1 MALTRITKGVIKP
14 NENYDTHDINSTG
27 IVTAVG
33 LDINGNADI
42 SGNFSVGGVLTYED
56 VTSIDSVGI
65 ITAQKDIHVGAGVSA
80 VGVGTFG
87 SLDIG
92 GDIDVDGHTNLDNLS
107 VAGVS
112 TFTGNIFATGTFK
125 FSKNGSESFEFDSGG
140 NLLLNTVTP
149 RIQLNDINS
158 ENDYQI
164 MNGDGTFV
172 IRDLDRSV
180 SFYSVSSAGQQTF
193 TGNVVLNNDLDVD
206 GHTNLD
212 NVSIAGV
219 VTTTSDIKVGTGVTL
234 NVYGGATFSGIVTAS
249 SYRGDGSQLTGITG
263 TTINSNADNR
273 IITGSGTANTL
284 NGESTLTYSGDTLL
298 STNSNFVI
306 KSIDTNASNSENYIQ
321 FNAGYITYDS
331 DASNSTG
338 YSGHYFQ
345 ADGSEVLRINGSG
358 QLVFNADT
366 NTYIARPAADTLAF
380 TTNGSERLRIT
391 SGGSVNIGGDFSQSS
406 HKLSVYEATNTAGMK
421 VKAGTSSDQTADIWC
436 YNDQNNWLALGVWGS
451 GATTSG
457 LITANDAIVG
467 ANNNLSLYSTKSDGI
482 IKFGAGSGYPELMRL
497 TSAGVISFD
506 KGTTPTITPSQTTS
520 TSVGHQTMS
529 GGSTWFNHGTST
541 DYFGVDGDWK
551 LTNGAT
557 YGKIVARNT
566 QGAINNAT
574 QAGHTW
580 FLVCKTVAGTL
591 GNSNWVVEPVAGW
604 KMAWPV
610 PLIAGGVATFYMRD
624 AVESFGSPTIP
635 ASGDY
640 YIGWFYS
647 VSQQMGTNGGS
658 YYVDNTSGGKI
669 YYYSGEG
676 DMSNPHQRIPRQGDS
691 WDDTMTGEKIHFRYE
706 TLPKADLTGTVFA
719 SPLLVDP
726 VMEGVPLIDG
736 LPMAGGQLVKD
747 VQWSTNVSSVEFQNA
762 DFVNC
767 NYLVTYSINGSDGSN
782 DTSGWYQTRLQFC
795 DHDGTFFTGTNDYI
809 SHCEW
814 NHSTGTSPSI
824 NSSFAGYQRSIW
836 LTGNGSNYDHEG
848 YVWIIPSNFR
858 HNQNATISQ
867 RWGNGTEYTA
877 LTHPRIFVRGHS
889 HLSAGVD
896 TAHYREEGGGTYR
909 GTNGIFRISGFRLY
923 GSANSNLHTP
933 ASNGSS
939 NGYVRIWRFRSGF
952 ETRE

>member
-1 MALTRITKGVIKP
+1 MAAFDFPSSPSVNDVYSANGISYKWDGTVWKRVSATGAQGPTGAIGAQGAAGAQGDDASLSM
-14 NENYDTHDINSTG
+14 STG
-27 IVTAVG
+27 APGSPDSGDLWWDTDSGILSAYYN
-33 LDINGNADI
+33 DGN
-42 SGNFSVGGVLTYED
+42 SNQWVE
-56 VTSIDSVGI
+56 
-65 ITAQKDIHVGAGVSA
+65 
-80 VGVGTFG
+80 
-87 SLDIG
+87 
-92 GDIDVDGHTNLDNLS
+92 
-107 VAGVS
+107 VS
-112 TFTGNIFATGTFK
+112 TGPKGDTGAQGATGPTGATGAQGATAAAGAQGAT
-125 FSKNGSESFEFDSGG
+125 GS
-140 NLLLNTVTP
+140 
-149 RIQLNDINS
+149 
-158 ENDYQI
+158 
-164 MNGDGTFV
+164 
-172 IRDLDRSV
+172 
-180 SFYSVSSAGQQTF
+180 
-193 TGNVVLNNDLDVD
+193 
-206 GHTNLD
+206 
-212 NVSIAGV
+212 
-219 VTTTSDIKVGTGVTL
+219 
-234 NVYGGATFSGIVTAS
+234 GGATGAQGATGSTGAQGATGSG
-249 SYRGDGSQLTGITG
+249 GSTGAQGATG
-263 TTINSNADNR
+263 STGAQGATGSGGSTGAQGAAGSATIANNADNR
-273 IITGSGTANTL
+273 VITGGSGVNLNAEANLIFDGSNLGINQVPTREL
-284 NGESTLTYSGDTLL
+284 SLHSPNNNNALIHFTNDDTGETS
-298 STNSNFVI
+298 
-306 KSIDTNASNSENYIQ
+306 
-321 FNAGYITYDS
+321 
-331 DASNSTG
+331 
-338 YSGHYFQ
+338 
-345 ADGSEVLRINGSG
+345 ADGILVGLDGNENMVINNQETGKTINFYNG
-358 QLVFNADT
+358 
-366 NTYIARPAADTLAF
+366 
-380 TTNGSERLRIT
+380 GSERLRIT
-391 SGGSVNIGGDFSQSS
+391 GGSVNIGGDFSQSS
-406 HKLSVYEATNTAGMK
+406 YKLSVYESSNTAGMK
-421 VKAGTSSDQTADIWC
+421 IKAGTSSDQTADIWC

-451 GATTSG
+451 AASDEGIIS
-457 LITANDAIVG
+457 ANDAIVG
-467 ANNNLSLYSTKSDGI
+467 ANNNLSIYSTKSDGI

-939 NGYVRIWRFRSGF
+939 NGYVRIWRFKSGF
-952 ETRE
+952 ESRE